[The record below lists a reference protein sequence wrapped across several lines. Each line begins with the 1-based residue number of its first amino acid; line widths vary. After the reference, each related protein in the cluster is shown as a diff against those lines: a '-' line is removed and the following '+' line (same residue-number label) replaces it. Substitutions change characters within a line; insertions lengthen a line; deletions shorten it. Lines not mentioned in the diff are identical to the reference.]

1 MGNETFYWDGLMN
14 LPFTS
19 AVKNTTQTQSSTN
32 WNLTLKSEKFTIF
45 KERHFGPPLLNF
57 AHEITHQTFFFS
69 ITLYIFLVFCL
80 CGLLSLTGLP
90 WGSVILPVLFS
101 SGGVNTGTASLKS
114 MNEFDY
120 MKDLFVPNQE
130 QAPAW
135 IFGNSSVRVGT

>member
-1 MGNETFYWDGLMN
+1 MFILFFFFFCPTDRPTFTKGRAMGNETFYWDGLMN

-90 WGSVILPVLFS
+90 
-101 SGGVNTGTASLKS
+101 
-114 MNEFDY
+114 
-120 MKDLFVPNQE
+120 
-130 QAPAW
+130 
-135 IFGNSSVRVGT
+135 